1 MLLLCLTILSPN
13 SSYKRPNMFPLLGYK
28 SPTAVNKTLNYF
40 LFYHQSV
47 QFSSVAQSCLTL
59 CDPMDCSMPGLPVHH
74 QLPEFT
80 RTHVHWVGDAVQP
93 SYPLLSPSPP
103 TLNLSQNQGLQISQL
118 FASGGQSI
126 YHQYIKLNEKYQT
139 HDIHN
144 PICGIFNIKFKSSLI
159 SLRYYILSW
168 PKCAFITSYG
178 KTQIFWPT

>member
-80 RTHVHWVGDAVQP
+80 RTHVESVIP
-93 SYPLLSPSPP
+93 SNHLILCYPLLLPPS
-103 TLNLSQNQGLQISQL
+103 
-118 FASGGQSI
+118 
-126 YHQYIKLNEKYQT
+126 
-139 HDIHN
+139 
-144 PICGIFNIKFKSSLI
+144 IFPRIRVFKSVSSLHQVA
-159 SLRYYILSW
+159 
-168 PKCAFITSYG
+168 KVFITNTLS
-178 KTQIFWPT
+178 